1 VWQLKAPAMTKM
13 STLFFQRKLLQF
25 PIVCLL
31 IALTFF
37 ASCGYKKLMKEA
49 KVYEEGKLASEAL
62 TTYQLAYL
70 EYNKAEAKVSMKRVA
85 QSILDEKIRSA
96 KMAFMSQEYVAALS
110 HYDEAYTYA
119 DQHSQLDL
127 SISDM
132 VRRDRAECLSSY
144 VNELYQI
151 AEKQVLNEDFEGAHA
166 TINKIL
172 SVDRNNQQ
180 AKFLEIMCDIVPS
193 YQAGLKAVELQLWR
207 QAYAYFDEVCKI
219 DADYKDAFELREEAM
234 LKSKCIFVFK
244 PEDNKSVDNNVESTL
259 ATTIKGSLLD
269 IKNPFIELVER
280 DNLDVVI
287 KEQQETMS
295 PQYEE
300 GTGSQA
306 GKLKKANYIISAE
319 FVNFKSEMTPE
330 KKKTADVG
338 FDILGTDKVECYEIS
353 GKRILTI
360 SYKYSIIDVET
371 GKLYFSDVINF
382 SDSDDFKRFE
392 VNVKKSIGNGNG
404 WLDRKF
410 DLSKLKRKEDPLK
423 SEEEMLASM
432 NAYIAEK
439 INISVQ
445 SFNP

>member
-1 VWQLKAPAMTKM
+1 MTKI
-13 STLFFQRKLLQF
+13 STPSSEKKRHQF
-25 PIVCLL
+25 PIVYLL
-31 IALTFF
+31 IVFTAF

-49 KVYEEGKLASEAL
+49 KVYEEGKLSSEAL

-70 EYNKAEAKVSMKRVA
+70 EYNKAEARVSMKRVA
-85 QSILDEKIRSA
+85 QSILDDKIRSA
-96 KMAFMSQEYVAALS
+96 KMAYMSQEYITALS

-119 DQHSQLDL
+119 DQHNQLDL
-127 SISDM
+127 TISDM
-132 VRRDRAECLSSY
+132 VRRERAECLSSY
-144 VNELYQI
+144 VNQLYQV
-151 AEKQVLNEDFEGAHA
+151 AEQQVLNEDFEEAHA

-207 QAYAYFDEVCKI
+207 QAFAYFDEVCKI

-234 LKSKCIFVFK
+234 SKSKCTFVFK
-244 PEDNKSVDNNVESTL
+244 PQDNIKVDDNVESTL
-259 ATTIKGSLLD
+259 SSAIKGSLLT
-269 IKNPFIELVER
+269 IKNPFIELLER
-280 DNLDVVI
+280 DNIDVVI
-287 KEQQETMS
+287 KEQQETMA

-306 GKLKKANYIISAE
+306 GKLKKANYIISGE
-319 FVNFKSEMTPE
+319 FVSFKSEMTPE

-338 FDILGTDKVECYEIS
+338 FDILGSDKVECYEIS
-353 GKRILTI
+353 GKRILSI

-371 GKLYFSDVINF
+371 GKLYFSDVLTF

-392 VNVKKSIGNGNG
+392 VSVKKSIANGNG

-439 INISVQ
+439 INASVQ
-445 SFNP
+445 NFNP